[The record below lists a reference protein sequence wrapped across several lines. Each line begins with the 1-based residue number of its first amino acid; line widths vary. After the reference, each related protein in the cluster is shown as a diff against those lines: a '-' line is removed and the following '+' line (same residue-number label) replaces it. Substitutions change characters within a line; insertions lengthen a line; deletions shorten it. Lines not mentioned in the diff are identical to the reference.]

1 MLSLPMS
8 CDCKIEDDGN
18 NRKCH
23 AADDRPSLKLF
34 FKSPSLCLTVVRIG
48 SSTRYGAKAL
58 IVTFLNEE
66 ENDDADR
73 TDYID
78 YR

>member
-1 MLSLPMS
+1 MS
-8 CDCKIEDDGN
+8 CNRKIEDDGN
-18 NRKCH
+18 NRKCY

-48 SSTRYGAKAL
+48 SGTRYGAKAL

>member
-1 MLSLPMS
+1 MS
-8 CDCKIEDDGN
+8 CDCKIEDDGD
-18 NRKCH
+18 NRKCN
-23 AADDRPSLKLF
+23 AADDGPSLKLF

-48 SSTRYGAKAL
+48 SSTRYGAKTL

>member
-1 MLSLPMS
+1 MS
-8 CDCKIEDDGN
+8 CNRKIKDDGYN
-18 NRKCH
+18 CKCY
-23 AADDRPSLKLF
+23 AADDCPSLKLF

-48 SSTRYGAKAL
+48 SSTRYGAKTL

-66 ENDDADR
+66 ENDDADH